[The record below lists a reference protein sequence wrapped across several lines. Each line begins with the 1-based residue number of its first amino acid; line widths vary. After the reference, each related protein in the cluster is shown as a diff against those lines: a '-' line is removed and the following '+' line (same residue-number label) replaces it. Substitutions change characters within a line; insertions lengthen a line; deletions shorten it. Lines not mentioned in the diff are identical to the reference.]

1 MRKKDNAEVLLRE
14 IYEDLERGKMELP
27 KAIKS
32 MRKTMGITQEN
43 FSTMIGVDKRVLA
56 GFENGSGN
64 PTLKIINKILAV
76 FGLKLTAR
84 RL

>member
-1 MRKKDNAEVLLRE
+1 MRRKDNAEILLRE
-14 IYEDLERGKMELP
+14 LYEKLEVGEIELP
-27 KAIKS
+27 DAIRS

-43 FSTMIGVDKRVLA
+43 FSKMIGVDKRVLA

-64 PTLKIINKILAV
+64 PTLKIMNKILGV

-84 RL
+84 RP